1 MRSEVDRIVEAR
13 QPFCGADR
21 ATQRQHEM
29 EKVQGVTTEV
39 DFQCPASSFTNF
51 S

>member
-13 QPFCGADR
+13 QPFCGAI
-21 ATQRQHEM
+21 TQLKRHHEM
-29 EKVQGVTTEV
+29 EKVQEVTTV